1 MCCVCFVIVGCVCA
15 SQYFT
20 QYEIVEGEKG
30 NTHGS
35 SVCGGLGGAR
45 RGPVW
50 STCAGDV
57 DAMCCGF
64 ACGSLTS
71 HLCDA
76 RELNEAVHGTCRA
89 RGRAPGCPEP
99 LTPDS

>member
-45 RGPVW
+45 RGLVW

-64 ACGSLTS
+64 ACGSLS
-71 HLCDA
+71 LH
-76 RELNEAVHGTCRA
+76 TCVTRV
-89 RGRAPGCPEP
+89 
-99 LTPDS
+99 S